1 MPATMQTPALLAP
14 ERAIA
19 AFLVPEEPG
28 ISVVSDLGSLQNS
41 PDHYPV
47 HVYLQSLAPGRQRT
61 MQAALCTALALLLDQ
76 ETVKPE
82 TMQAFPWHQLRYQHT
97 AAIRARL
104 VSKYSPAMAKKA
116 LSAVRGV
123 LKSAWRLRLMEGE
136 DYSRAIDLPKV
147 SGERL
152 PKGRAVPLVEQQQ
165 LFIQCQQTKTPKSA
179 RDTALLGLL
188 FGCGLR
194 RAEIIALDL
203 ADYDRI
209 TGELRI
215 LGKRNKQRS
224 GYVTNGAKAAL
235 DAWLTIRGQESGPL
249 FVRIRKSSQLT
260 TARLSAQTVW
270 DLLSSY
276 TEAHN
281 RPAIRPHDCRR
292 TYASHLLDA
301 GADLATVQ
309 QLMGHSDPKTTALYD
324 RRGEVAKQQAAGLVH
339 VPIQPVAG

>member
-1 MPATMQTPALLAP
+1 
-14 ERAIA
+14 
-19 AFLVPEEPG
+19 
-28 ISVVSDLGSLQNS
+28 
-41 PDHYPV
+41 
-47 HVYLQSLAPGRQRT
+47 
-61 MQAALCTALALLLDQ
+61 
-76 ETVKPE
+76 
-82 TMQAFPWHQLRYQHT
+82 MQAFPWQGLRYQHT

-104 VSKYSPAMAKKA
+104 VARYSPAMAKKA

-123 LKSAWRLRLMEGE
+123 LKSAWRMRLMEGE

-203 ADYDRI
+203 SDYDAT
-209 TGELRI
+209 TGEIHI
-215 LGKRNKQRS
+215 LGKRNKQRTN
-224 GYVTNGAKAAL
+224 YVTNGAKAAL
-235 DAWLTIRGQESGPL
+235 DTWLTMRGTEPGPL
-249 FVRIRKSSQLT
+249 FMRIRKSNQLT
-260 TARLSAQTVW
+260 MTRLSAQTVW

-309 QLMGHSDPKTTALYD
+309 QLMGHSDPKTTAMYD
-324 RRGEVAKQQAAGLVH
+324 RRGEVAKQHAAGLVH
-339 VPIQPVAG
+339 VPIRPVSA